1 MKKTS
6 QPTLELRPETLWD
19 IEIEKENV
27 ENRRV
32 GSRRRRDTQTN
43 QNVLPAVS
51 STGVLVETLNKTAN
65 NSIDFV
71 FVLNVRESEKFPPLL
86 LQSDLQCAEERMAL
100 LQSYPPE
107 IELIELRNNIL
118 KECLKSR
125 LINLQSTNDASRPS
139 YETQITIVRLSISCT
154 CDNLNPQREVCSTFK
169 SLKDQ
174 KWTEFMGN
182 QLDGTY

>member
-1 MKKTS
+1 
-6 QPTLELRPETLWD
+6 LWD

-27 ENRRV
+27 ENRRI
-32 GSRRRRDTQTN
+32 GSRRRRDAQTN

-51 STGVLVETLNKTAN
+51 STGVLVETVNKTAK

-71 FVLNVRESEKFPPLL
+71 FVLNVRESETFPPLL
-86 LQSDLQCAEERMAL
+86 LQSDLQCVEERMAAFR
-100 LQSYPPE
+100 SYPPD
-107 IELIELRNNIL
+107 IELIELQKNIL
-118 KECLKSR
+118 KECLKNR
-125 LINLQSTNDASRPS
+125 LINLKPVDEPSRPS

-169 SLKDQ
+169 SLKEQ